1 MDDQV
6 KYRRARE
13 RISAIKDFYIHG
25 LVFLLVISG
34 LLALNLA
41 LGKPYWVLWV
51 LLGWGVGVALHAAL
65 VFGGGSSFLANWEQ
79 RKIKELMAQ
88 DDRRGVGGDHTGK
101 PAS

>member
-1 MDDQV
+1 MDDQL

-13 RISAIKDFYIHG
+13 RIAQMKGFYIHG
-25 LVFLLVISG
+25 FVFLLVISG

-51 LLGWGVGVALHAAL
+51 LLGWGAGVALHAAL
-65 VFGGGSSFLANWEQ
+65 VFGGGSSVLANWEQ

-88 DDRRGVGGDHTGK
+88 DDGPGVGAHQTGK